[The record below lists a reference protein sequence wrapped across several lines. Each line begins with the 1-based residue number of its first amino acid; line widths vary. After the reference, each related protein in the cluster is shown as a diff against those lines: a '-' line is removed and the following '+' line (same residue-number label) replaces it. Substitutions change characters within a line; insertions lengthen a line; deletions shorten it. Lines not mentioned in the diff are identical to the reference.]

1 MKKITKRN
9 SLPAAVAGLGGIALV
24 LRRLLYLLATD
35 IKNLLTAN
43 HPLEITLGCLTGAAM
58 VYLLLRVWKSDGSNL
73 YENNFAPSRTAFYG
87 HCAAAAGIALTV
99 LTRGPVM
106 FNYLGTAWSILGGLA
121 PVCLVAAGWC
131 RMEGKR
137 PFFLLHLI
145 PCLFLVFHII
155 NHYQVWSGN
164 PQFQDYGFALFGTMA
179 LMFFAYYTAAFDVEA
194 GRRRMYLGMGLGAV
208 YLCLAELGQTR
219 YPWLYLGGILWV
231 LSDLCTLDPVPK
243 TPEELEKKDKKKK
256 NET

>member
-1 MKKITKRN
+1 MRKARKSD
-9 SLPAAVAGLGGIALV
+9 SLPVVMAGLGAIAMV
-24 LRRLLYLLATD
+24 LRRLLYLFATD

-43 HPLEITLGCLTGAAM
+43 HPLEIALGCLTGAAM

-73 YENNFAPSRTAFYG
+73 YGNNFAPSRTAFYG

-106 FNYLGTAWSILGGLA
+106 RNYLGAAWSVLGGMA
-121 PVCLVAAGWC
+121 PACLVSAGYC
-131 RMEGKR
+131 RMRGKQ
-137 PFFLLHLI
+137 PFFGLHLL
-145 PCLFLVFHII
+145 PCLFLVFHVV

-179 LMFFAYYTAAFDVEA
+179 LLFFAFYTAAFDVDV
-194 GRRRMYLGMGLGAV
+194 GRRRMQLGMGLAAV

-219 YPWLYLGGILWV
+219 YPWLYLGGSLWA
-231 LSDLCTLDPVPK
+231 LSDLSTLEPVPM
-243 TPEELEKKDKKKK
+243 TREELEKKAKKAEDEK
-256 NET
+256 